1 MNLKQLEFA
10 VALAEE
16 RHFTRAAERCHVVQ
30 SALSHQIARLEAE
43 LGATLFER
51 LPRQVR
57 ITPAG
62 EALLVHARQ
71 ALAAVERLQQDVAA
85 AVGAIRGTLTLG
97 LISSVPRL
105 DIVDLLAT
113 FHARHPQVDI
123 RLRQDK
129 SGTLLAAVRERQLDF
144 ALIGLSRQV
153 ALEAV
158 DSRLLLSEELVAV
171 LPAAHGLAGR
181 ERLSLHELV
190 DLPLV
195 DLPRAAA
202 RGGRPTKPSRPGPAP
217 SGAFRDGQH
226 AVAGA
231 LRPPRPGDRPGAQ
244 VSPAPLPAWPGC
256 RSAMRPSVTSMPS
269 GRPCRRRRPGNF
281 SRYWKRRWR
290 ISCRASVGRRVTRSD
305 SLAAALA
312 KLSGPLPPKRFQPC
326 RSRASYRTSPAQLAA
341 A

>member
-10 VALAEE
+10 IALAEE

-57 ITPAG
+57 LTPAG
-62 EALLVHARQ
+62 EALLVQARQ

-105 DIVDLLAT
+105 DIVELLAT

-129 SGTLLAAVRERQLDF
+129 SETLLAAVRERQLDF

-171 LPAAHGLAGR
+171 LPAAHALAGR

-195 DLPRAAA
+195 DLPT
-202 RGGRPTKPSRPGPAP
+202 G
-217 SGAFRDGQH
+217 SGARRQTDEAFAALGLPHRVRFETGNMQLLERFVRRGLAIGLVPDSIASTFAGLARVPVSDGPQRNVH
-226 AVAGA
+226 AIW
-231 LRPPRPGDRPGAQ
+231 
-244 VSPAPLPAWPGC
+244 SPLPTPA
-256 RSAMRPSVTSMPS
+256 
-269 GRPCRRRRPGNF
+269 
-281 SRYWKRRWR
+281 
-290 ISCRASVGRRVTRSD
+290 TREFLKVLED
-305 SLAAALA
+305 ALA
-312 KLSGPLPPKRFQPC
+312 D
-326 RSRASYRTSPAQLAA
+326 
-341 A
+341 

>member
-51 LPRQVR
+51 LPRQVLV
-57 ITPAG
+57 TPAG

-71 ALAAVERLQQDVAA
+71 ALAAVERAQQDVAA
-85 AVGAIRGTLTLG
+85 AVGTIRGTLTVG

-105 DIVDLLAT
+105 DIVELLAT

-129 SGTLLAAVRERQLDF
+129 SETLLAAVRERQLDF

-153 ALEAV
+153 TLEAV
-158 DSRLLLSEELVAV
+158 ASRLLLSEELVAV
-171 LPAAHGLAGR
+171 LPAGHVLARR
-181 ERLSLHELV
+181 ERLSLHELM

-195 DLPRAAA
+195 DLPAGSGARRQTDEAFAALGLPHRVRFETSNMQLLERFVRRGLAIGLVPHSIAITFVGLAQVPVSDAPQRNVHAIWSPLPTPAA
-202 RGGRPTKPSRPGPAP
+202 REFLR
-217 SGAFRDGQH
+217 
-226 AVAGA
+226 VLEEA
-231 LRPPRPGDRPGAQ
+231 LVD
-244 VSPAPLPAWPGC
+244 
-256 RSAMRPSVTSMPS
+256 
-269 GRPCRRRRPGNF
+269 
-281 SRYWKRRWR
+281 
-290 ISCRASVGRRVTRSD
+290 
-305 SLAAALA
+305 
-312 KLSGPLPPKRFQPC
+312 
-326 RSRASYRTSPAQLAA
+326 
-341 A
+341 

>member
-105 DIVDLLAT
+105 DIVELLAT

-129 SGTLLAAVRERQLDF
+129 SETLLAAVRERQLDF

-171 LPAAHGLAGR
+171 LPAAHALAGR
-181 ERLSLHELV
+181 DRLSLHELV

-195 DLPRAAA
+195 DLR
-202 RGGRPTKPSRPGPAP
+202 RPTADRRSLRRPGPAP

-231 LRPPRPGDRPGAQ
+231 LRPPRPGDWPGAPEYRQHLYRPGPGAGQ
-244 VSPAPLPAWPGC
+244 RCTPA
-256 RSAMRPSVTSMPS
+256 
-269 GRPCRRRRPGNF
+269 
-281 SRYWKRRWR
+281 
-290 ISCRASVGRRVTRSD
+290 
-305 SLAAALA
+305 
-312 KLSGPLPPKRFQPC
+312 
-326 RSRASYRTSPAQLAA
+326 
-341 A
+341 

>member
-62 EALLVHARQ
+62 EALLVNAHQ
-71 ALAAVERLQQDVAA
+71 VLAAVERLQQDVAA
-85 AVGAIRGTLTLG
+85 AVGDIRGSLTVG

-105 DIVDLLAT
+105 DIVELLAA

-123 RLRQDK
+123 ELRQDK
-129 SGTLLAAVRERQLDF
+129 SETLLAAVRERQLDF
-144 ALIGLSRQV
+144 ALIGVSRQV
-153 ALEAV
+153 RLEGV

-171 LPAAHGLAGR
+171 LPAEHALAGR
-181 ERLSLHELV
+181 DRLSLHELV

-195 DLPRAAA
+195 DLPA
-202 RGGRPTKPSRPGPAP
+202 G
-217 SGAFRDGQH
+217 SGARRQTDEAFAALGLPHRVRFETSHMQLLERFVRRGLAVGLVPRSLALTFSGLACVPVSDAPQRNVH
-226 AVAGA
+226 AIWSR
-231 LRPPRPGDRPGAQ
+231 LPT
-244 VSPAPLPAWPGC
+244 PA
-256 RSAMRPSVTSMPS
+256 
-269 GRPCRRRRPGNF
+269 
-281 SRYWKRRWR
+281 
-290 ISCRASVGRRVTRSD
+290 TREF
-305 SLAAALA
+305 LQIVAAAL
-312 KLSGPLPPKRFQPC
+312 GD
-326 RSRASYRTSPAQLAA
+326 
-341 A
+341 

>member
-71 ALAAVERLQQDVAA
+71 VLVAVERLQQDVAA
-85 AVGAIRGTLTLG
+85 AVGDIRGTLTLG

-123 RLRQDK
+123 QLRQDK
-129 SGTLLAAVRERQLDF
+129 SETLLAAVRERQLDF
-144 ALIGLSRQV
+144 ALIGVSRQV
-153 ALEAV
+153 TLEAV
-158 DSRLLLSEELVAV
+158 ASRLLLSEELVAV
-171 LPAAHGLAGR
+171 LPADHELAGR
-181 ERLSLHELV
+181 ARLSLHELV
-190 DLPLV
+190 ELPLV
-195 DLPRAAA
+195 DLPA
-202 RGGRPTKPSRPGPAP
+202 G
-217 SGAFRDGQH
+217 SGARRQTDEAFAALGLPHRVRFETSNMQLLERFVRRGLAIGLVPH
-226 AVAGA
+226 SIAATLAG
-231 LRPPRPGDRPGAQ
+231 L
-244 VSPAPLPAWPGC
+244 
-256 RSAMRPSVTSMPS
+256 
-269 GRPCRRRRPGNF
+269 
-281 SRYWKRRWR
+281 
-290 ISCRASVGRRVTRSD
+290 ASVPVSDAPQRNVHAIWSRLPTPATREFLRV
-305 SLAAALA
+305 LEEALVD
-312 KLSGPLPPKRFQPC
+312 
-326 RSRASYRTSPAQLAA
+326 
-341 A
+341 

>member
-129 SGTLLAAVRERQLDF
+129 SETLLAAVRERQLDF

-171 LPAAHGLAGR
+171 LPAAHSLAGR

-195 DLPRAAA
+195 DLPA
-202 RGGRPTKPSRPGPAP
+202 G
-217 SGAFRDGQH
+217 SGARRQTDEAFDALGLPHRVRFETGNMQLLERFVRRGLAIGLVPQSIASTFAGLARVPVSDAPQRNVH
-226 AVAGA
+226 AIW
-231 LRPPRPGDRPGAQ
+231 
-244 VSPAPLPAWPGC
+244 SPLPTPATQEFLK
-256 RSAMRPSVTSMPS
+256 V
-269 GRPCRRRRPGNF
+269 
-281 SRYWKRRWR
+281 
-290 ISCRASVGRRVTRSD
+290 
-305 SLAAALA
+305 LEEALA
-312 KLSGPLPPKRFQPC
+312 E
-326 RSRASYRTSPAQLAA
+326 
-341 A
+341 

>member
-16 RHFTRAAERCHVVQ
+16 RHFTRAADRCHVVQ

-105 DIVDLLAT
+105 DIVELLAT

-129 SGTLLAAVRERQLDF
+129 SETLLAAVRERQLDF
-144 ALIGLSRQV
+144 ALIGLSRQM
-153 ALEAV
+153 ALAAV

-181 ERLSLHELV
+181 DRLSLHELV
-190 DLPLV
+190 ELPLV
-195 DLPRAAA
+195 DLPA
-202 RGGRPTKPSRPGPAP
+202 G
-217 SGAFRDGQH
+217 SGARRQTDEAFAALGLPHRVRFETGNMQLLERFVRRGLAIGLVPQSIASTFAGLARVPVSDAPQRNVH
-226 AVAGA
+226 AIW
-231 LRPPRPGDRPGAQ
+231 
-244 VSPAPLPAWPGC
+244 SPLPTPA
-256 RSAMRPSVTSMPS
+256 
-269 GRPCRRRRPGNF
+269 
-281 SRYWKRRWR
+281 
-290 ISCRASVGRRVTRSD
+290 TREF
-305 SLAAALA
+305 LKVLEEAL
-312 KLSGPLPPKRFQPC
+312 GD
-326 RSRASYRTSPAQLAA
+326 
-341 A
+341 

>member
-105 DIVDLLAT
+105 DIVELLAT

-129 SGTLLAAVRERQLDF
+129 SETLLAAVRERQLDF

-171 LPAAHGLAGR
+171 LPAAHSLAGR

-190 DLPLV
+190 DLP
-195 DLPRAAA
+195 A
-202 RGGRPTKPSRPGPAP
+202 G
-217 SGAFRDGQH
+217 SGARRQTDEAFAALGLPHRVRFETGNMQLLERFVRRGLAIGLVPQSIASTFAGLARVPVSDAPQRNVH
-226 AVAGA
+226 AIW
-231 LRPPRPGDRPGAQ
+231 
-244 VSPAPLPAWPGC
+244 SPLPTPA
-256 RSAMRPSVTSMPS
+256 
-269 GRPCRRRRPGNF
+269 
-281 SRYWKRRWR
+281 
-290 ISCRASVGRRVTRSD
+290 TREF
-305 SLAAALA
+305 LKVLEEALA
-312 KLSGPLPPKRFQPC
+312 D
-326 RSRASYRTSPAQLAA
+326 
-341 A
+341 

>member
-71 ALAAVERLQQDVAA
+71 ALAAVARLQQDVAA
-85 AVGAIRGTLTLG
+85 AVGDIRGTLTVG

-105 DIVDLLAT
+105 DIVELLAT

-123 RLRQDK
+123 QLRQDK
-129 SGTLLAAVRERQLDF
+129 SETLLTAVRERQLDF
-144 ALIGLSRQV
+144 ALIGVSRQV
-153 ALEAV
+153 RLEAV
-158 DSRLLLSEELVAV
+158 EHRLLLSEELVAV
-171 LPAAHGLAGR
+171 LPAEHELAGR

-190 DLPLV
+190 ELPLV
-195 DLPRAAA
+195 DLPA
-202 RGGRPTKPSRPGPAP
+202 G
-217 SGAFRDGQH
+217 SGA
-226 AVAGA
+226 
-231 LRPPRPGDRPGAQ
+231 
-244 VSPAPLPAWPGC
+244 
-256 RSAMRPSVTSMPS
+256 
-269 GRPCRRRRPGNF
+269 RRQTDEAF
-281 SRYWKRRWR
+281 
-290 ISCRASVGRRVTRSD
+290 
-305 SLAAALA
+305 AAL
-312 KLSGPLPPKRFQPC
+312 GLPHRVRFETSNMQLLERFVRRGLAIGLVPRSIATTLAGLTSAPVSDAPQRNVYAIWSPQP
-326 RSRASYRTSPAQLAA
+326 TPATREFLRVLEEALAD
-341 A
+341 